1 MGVSVTAASVSDASG
16 WPRSRVI
23 AWIGAGAGVLAVA
36 FLLRYGLIEPHRIG
50 LVCGADDAPSWCA
63 LREMIVQ
70 CHALWIWGWLGLGG
84 GALALAFGWG
94 WALRIGFAM
103 SLMALVLYN
112 ADFGAA
118 GLLLTLL
125 RLPRI

>member
-1 MGVSVTAASVSDASG
+1 M
-16 WPRSRVI
+16 I

-70 CHALWIWGWLGLGG
+70 CMPCGFGLVGLGG

>member
-1 MGVSVTAASVSDASG
+1 MMGVSVTAASVSDASG

-36 FLLRYGLIEPHRIG
+36 FLLRYRPDRAAPDRACLRRGR
-50 LVCGADDAPSWCA
+50 APSWCA

-70 CHALWIWGWLGLGG
+70 CMPCGFGVVGLGG